1 MAILNLIRWKN
12 LLMIAL
18 VQLLIKYALFDPF
31 NADITLNWF
40 GITLLITS
48 TLCLA
53 AAGNIINDI
62 YDVET
67 DLINRPKKVI
77 IGKKVSEK
85 TAYNLFIVFNVIGIL
100 IGFYLSHLI
109 GRSGFFALFV
119 IISALLY
126 VYATYLKR
134 TLLIGNIV
142 VSILVAMS
150 ILIVGLF
157 ELLPAITPQNQPTQ
171 LFFFKILLDYA
182 MFAFFINLVREIT
195 KDMEDVDGD
204 YKAGMNTLPIAIGR
218 KRASKILFALTLL
231 PLFGVVYYVM
241 TYMYKQPYS
250 IGYFLIFVVA
260 PLVYITIKSFSA
272 KTKKDY
278 HHMSTILKLVMLF
291 GMLSLLLYAFILKE
305 NKDVADNFSR
315 KNAEVKHHY
324 QEVNS
329 EELKFLN
336 LNTASA
342 T

>member
-1 MAILNLIRWKN
+1 MNILNLIRWKN

-18 VQLLIKYALFDPF
+18 VQLLIKYALLEPF
-31 NADITLNWF
+31 HAVIMFNWF
-40 GITLLITS
+40 GITLLIIA

-67 DLINRPKKVI
+67 DLVNKPHKVI

-100 IGFYLSHLI
+100 IGFYLSHLV

-126 VYATYLKR
+126 VYATYLKQ

-142 VSILVAMS
+142 VSLLVAMS

-182 MFAFFINLVREIT
+182 MFAFIINLVREIA
-195 KDMEDVDGD
+195 KDLEDVDGD
-204 YKAGMNTLPIAIGR
+204 YKTGMNTLPIAIGR
-218 KRASKILFALTLL
+218 ERAAKVLFGLTLV

-241 TYMYKQPYS
+241 TYMYKQPIS
-250 IGYFLIFVVA
+250 VGYFLLFVIA
-260 PLVYITIKSFSA
+260 PLIYITIKSFSA
-272 KTKKDY
+272 KTKKEF
-278 HHMSTILKLVMLF
+278 HHISTIFKFVMLF
-291 GMLSLLLYAFILKE
+291 GMLSLLLNYTVLKVE
-305 NKDVADNFSR
+305 ARNAKTEAHVSITESEPIETLNFEYT
-315 KNAEVKHHY
+315 N
-324 QEVNS
+324 
-329 EELKFLN
+329 
-336 LNTASA
+336 
-342 T
+342 